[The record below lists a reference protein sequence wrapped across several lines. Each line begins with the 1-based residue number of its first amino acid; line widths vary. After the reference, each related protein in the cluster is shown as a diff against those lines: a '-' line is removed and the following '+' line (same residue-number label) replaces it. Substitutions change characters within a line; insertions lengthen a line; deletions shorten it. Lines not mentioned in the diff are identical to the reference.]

1 MGAFSTIAA
10 GARARKRVEA
20 TTIAGDTFACELRP
34 LVGDDDALVLQ
45 RAREFAI
52 ARGVAEPKEGE
63 PLYELALAVESLAIA
78 CVDPDDGSK
87 PFFDGGAAQIRAH
100 LDRDRILYLYE
111 TLTTWQASFSPRE
124 HKLDWP
130 TFVATVYELAT
141 SEEADADAPFAR
153 WPHGTLVSFTRT
165 LARLWWTSL
174 APKSP
179 SGTDSASPT
188 SSAPNASANG
198 S

>member
-20 TTIAGDTFACELRP
+20 TTIAGAAFACELRP

-52 ARGVAEPKEGE
+52 ARGVAEPREGE
-63 PLYELALAVESLAIA
+63 PIYELALAVESLAIA
-78 CVDPDDGSK
+78 CVDPDDAAR
-87 PFFDGGAAQIRAH
+87 PFFDGGSAQIRAH

-111 TLTTWQASFSPRE
+111 TLAAWQATFSPRE
-124 HKLDWP
+124 RTIDWP
-130 TFVATVYELAT
+130 AFVAKVYELAT
-141 SEEADADAPFAR
+141 AGEADADAPFAR
-153 WPHGTLVSFTRT
+153 WPHGTLASFTRT
-165 LARLWWTSL
+165 LARLWWNSL
-174 APKSP
+174 GGKSP

-188 SSAPNASANG
+188 SSAPSATG
-198 S
+198 SGS